1 MSVYKR
7 GQTYW
12 YKFLFQGQLIRQSAK
27 TNSKT
32 VAREAE
38 HARRRDL
45 ELAVNRIQRR
55 EQAPLFS
62 VAAEAWLKTKQV
74 RSRYT
79 ALHYQQYVRTLRD
92 YFGKR
97 LLFDIRIEDVA
108 ALQHKRQED
117 GKSARTVNAEVAVLR
132 QILKHHNLWAS
143 ISDRVRFLRERR
155 DVGRSIGRDEE
166 HRLLQAI
173 VQSRSPSLLPL
184 FVVSI
189 DSGLRASEL
198 RHLRRSDLRLIWAD
212 GAIESGEIIVSHSK
226 TESGTGRIVPLS
238 RRACAVLTLWL
249 ARFPEAR
256 PDSYLFPRHQVGL
269 AGYQRKPYLYD
280 VDLTR
285 PVSEWKSAWKLARR
299 AAGVNYRWHD
309 LRHTFVSRL
318 AENPKVSEQTIT
330 ALAGHVS
337 KRMLERYSH
346 IRAQAKRDAIFA
358 IEDGAQNWAQSL
370 RIVAPRIPTNP
381 ENRLNLLGDH
391 MERVIGFEPT
401 TLCLAST
408 RSTN

>member
-189 DSGLRASEL
+189 DSGLGPTA
-198 RHLRRSDLRLIWAD
+198 RS
-212 GAIESGEIIVSHSK
+212 S
-226 TESGTGRIVPLS
+226 
-238 RRACAVLTLWL
+238 
-249 ARFPEAR
+249 PER
-256 PDSYLFPRHQVGL
+256 
-269 AGYQRKPYLYD
+269 
-280 VDLTR
+280 
-285 PVSEWKSAWKLARR
+285 
-299 AAGVNYRWHD
+299 
-309 LRHTFVSRL
+309 
-318 AENPKVSEQTIT
+318 
-330 ALAGHVS
+330 
-337 KRMLERYSH
+337 
-346 IRAQAKRDAIFA
+346 
-358 IEDGAQNWAQSL
+358 
-370 RIVAPRIPTNP
+370 
-381 ENRLNLLGDH
+381 
-391 MERVIGFEPT
+391 
-401 TLCLAST
+401 
-408 RSTN
+408 